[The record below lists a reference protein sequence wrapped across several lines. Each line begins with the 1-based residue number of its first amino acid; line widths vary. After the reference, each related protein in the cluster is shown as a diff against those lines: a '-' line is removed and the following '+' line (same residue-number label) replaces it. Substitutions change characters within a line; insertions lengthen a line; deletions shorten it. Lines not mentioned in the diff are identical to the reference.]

1 MALETLQSAHS
12 IIVPG
17 RAGELIVQRKSWA
30 VTVKSNADLVGI
42 GYLPAGC
49 RIHVPSSQLLIEAA
63 VPNCDVDVVIVDA
76 SNVLHNT
83 GAHTT
88 ATLTRAAFST
98 FALAET
104 LGVSSENRLIAL
116 LLNTAPA
123 SAAGNIHVDLA
134 YFAPGR

>member
-1 MALETLQSAHS
+1 MGETILQSAHR
-12 IIVPG
+12 IAVPDRAGVLIVP
-17 RAGELIVQRKSWA
+17 RNSWKVA
-30 VTVKSNADLVGI
+30 VKSNADTIVV

-49 RIHVPSSQLLIEAA
+49 RILPALSQLYIEAA
-63 VPNCDVDVVIVDA
+63 VPNCDVDVCIDTT

-88 ATLTRAAFST
+88 ATATRAAFST
-98 FALAET
+98 YDLAET
-104 LGVSSENRLIAL
+104 LGVSTENRKIIL

-134 YFAPGR
+134 YSTP